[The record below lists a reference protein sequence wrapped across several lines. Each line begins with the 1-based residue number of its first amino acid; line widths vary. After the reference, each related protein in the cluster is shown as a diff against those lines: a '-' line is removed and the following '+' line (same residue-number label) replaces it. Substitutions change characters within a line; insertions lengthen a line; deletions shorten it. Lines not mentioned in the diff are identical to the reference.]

1 MSNSLVEQVQAKYL
15 AYQEAVNKHNN
26 SLNKLNFVYRKYV
39 NMKENIM
46 INLVELLLIIQVPNI
61 LLHHRVY

>member
-39 NMKENIM
+39 NMNENSGQKL
-46 INLVELLLIIQVPNI
+46 N
-61 LLHHRVY
+61 